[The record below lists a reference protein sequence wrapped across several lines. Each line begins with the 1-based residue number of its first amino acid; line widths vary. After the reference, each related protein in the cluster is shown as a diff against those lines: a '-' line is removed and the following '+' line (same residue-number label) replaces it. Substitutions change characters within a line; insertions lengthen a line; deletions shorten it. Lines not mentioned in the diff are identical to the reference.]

1 MKYLS
6 NRDEFLKRSL
16 NKIEEYKSIEIDLE
30 KLNETDNSGP
40 FANDIPWN
48 DSLLVRLI
56 NSAIRKAKIGANL
69 LRIKAVN
76 RRLEDAFEDL
86 LGSSLTAE
94 MSDEDKKN
102 KNKVSVFKFLEELE
116 KEVKA
121 GGNVGEI
128 KRLTDGA
135 IKNISG
141 IEDLENKEA
150 LIKQLEDF
158 KKFLEQ
164 FKDTEGGKE
173 GEEGD
178 TEELDITELVDS
190 QKNIETKQEEYFN
203 NLFNQLNDLQSKLG
217 EMDNIMNKLNSLEN
231 KIEKYREK
239 TPQEKLELRTYD
251 SYPFSQKLS
260 QFFDD
265 KSEEMEKT
273 GKNDYVLTSDE
284 VTDINVNDIKN
295 SFQPGGGMDNEVYKT
310 SFR

>member
-6 NRDEFLKRSL
+6 NRDEFLRRSL
-16 NKIEEYKSIEIDLE
+16 NKIEEYKSIED
-30 KLNETDNSGP
+30 KLDTINEDSGP

-48 DSLLVRLI
+48 DSLLGRLI

-128 KRLTDGA
+128 KRLTDAA

-141 IEDLENKEA
+141 IEELENKDS
-150 LIKQLEDF
+150 LISQLE
-158 KKFLEQ
+158 
-164 FKDTEGGKE
+164 
-173 GEEGD
+173 
-178 TEELDITELVDS
+178 
-190 QKNIETKQEEYFN
+190 
-203 NLFNQLNDLQSKLG
+203 
-217 EMDNIMNKLNSLEN
+217 
-231 KIEKYREK
+231 
-239 TPQEKLELRTYD
+239 
-251 SYPFSQKLS
+251 
-260 QFFDD
+260 
-265 KSEEMEKT
+265 
-273 GKNDYVLTSDE
+273 
-284 VTDINVNDIKN
+284 
-295 SFQPGGGMDNEVYKT
+295 
-310 SFR
+310 